1 MTATTVRSHTRS
13 AVVLTLFLVAIL
25 AGGLYWYKHVMHVAG
40 PHQDDAMLWVES
52 GDGHAVIRHKLDR
65 LGVIHQIYHYD
76 AARLVARDQ
85 FVPKAGEYLVPARAS
100 LSQIM
105 AIIDQGYSYQRR
117 LTVVEGVRSAD
128 VITQLAAN
136 PFLRD
141 DVAAM
146 PDEGD
151 LLPDTYF
158 YTRGTARQ
166 AVVDRMQQARQISLA
181 EAWIDRAPGL
191 PFKTPQD
198 ALIMASIIEKEA
210 ATTTDRGLVAAVL
223 INRLKRSMRLQSD
236 PTVLY
241 ENAPT
246 PDPLPVITKQDLQT
260 RTPWNT
266 YVITGLPATPICN
279 PSLESL
285 NAALHPPQ
293 SDFLYFV
300 SDGDGG
306 LRFAKTLDEHNRN
319 VRLYRKH
326 RDRSKAVPKSKPKQD
341 R

>member
-1 MTATTVRSHTRS
+1 MTASTVRSQTGS
-13 AVVLTLFLVAIL
+13 VVVLTLFLAAIL
-25 AGGLYWYKHVMHVAG
+25 AGGLYLYEHLMHDPG
-40 PHQDDAMLWVES
+40 PHQNDAMLWVEP

-76 AARLVARDQ
+76 AARLLARNQ
-85 FVPKAGEYLVPARAS
+85 FVPKAGEYLLPARVS

-105 AIIDQGYSYQRR
+105 AIIDQGKSYQRR
-117 LTVVEGVRSAD
+117 LTIVEGMRSAD
-128 VITQLAAN
+128 VVEQLAAN
-136 PFLRD
+136 PFLLD
-141 DVAAM
+141 EVAVI

-158 YTRGTARQ
+158 FTRGTKRQ
-166 AVVDRMQQARQISLA
+166 AVLDRMQQAREVTLA
-181 EAWIDRAPGL
+181 EAWIDRAPDL
-191 PFKTPQD
+191 PYKTPQD

-210 ATTTDRGLVAAVL
+210 ATKTDRGLVAAVL

-246 PDPLPVITKQDLQT
+246 PDPLPVITKRDLQI
-260 RTPWNT
+260 RTSWNT
-266 YVITGLPATPICN
+266 YAMTGLPATPISN
-279 PSLESL
+279 PGQESL

-300 SDGDGG
+300 SDGHGG

-319 VRLYRKH
+319 VRLYRKL
-326 RDRSKAVPKSKPKQD
+326 RDRNKAVPDSKPKQD

>member
-1 MTATTVRSHTRS
+1 MTATTVRFHSRS
-13 AVVLTLFLVAIL
+13 VVLLTLFLAAIM
-25 AGGLYWYKHVMHVAG
+25 AGGLYWYKYVMHNAG
-40 PHQDDAMLWVES
+40 PHQDDAMLWVEP

-65 LGVIHQIYHYD
+65 LGVIHKIYHYD
-76 AARLVARDQ
+76 AARLVAREQ
-85 FVPKAGEYLVPARAS
+85 FVPKAGEYLLPARAS

-105 AIIDQGYSYQRR
+105 AIIDQGYSHQRR
-117 LTVVEGVRSAD
+117 LTIVEGVRSAD
-128 VITQLAAN
+128 VVMQLVSN
-136 PFLRD
+136 PLLRD
-141 DVAAM
+141 DVAKI

-158 YTRGTARQ
+158 YTRGTKRQ
-166 AVVDRMQQARQISLA
+166 AVLDRMLQARQISLA
-181 EAWIDRAPGL
+181 EAWIERAPNL
-191 PFKTPQD
+191 PYKTPQD

-241 ENAPT
+241 ENTPS
-246 PDPLPVITKQDLQT
+246 PDPLPVITKKDLQT

-266 YVITGLPATPICN
+266 YVRTGLPATPISN
-279 PSLESL
+279 PGQESL
-285 NAALHPPQ
+285 NAALNPPH

-300 SDGDGG
+300 SDGVGG
-306 LRFAKTLDEHNRN
+306 LRFAKTLDEHNWN
-319 VRLYRKH
+319 VRLYRKL
-326 RDRSKAVPKSKPKQD
+326 RDRSKAVPNSKPKKD